1 MYREDSLYADAVG
14 NSAYGESLG
23 NTRALAS
30 NNRSLESLNSFS
42 LALADLNGNLYGV
55 ADIDERGAPA
65 LMWCGHTAS
74 ALNPVIE
81 V

>member
-23 NTRALAS
+23 NARALAS

-55 ADIDERGAPA
+55 ADIDLGDVVACFKRCLLYTSDAADE
-65 LMWCGHTAS
+65 
-74 ALNPVIE
+74 
-81 V
+81 